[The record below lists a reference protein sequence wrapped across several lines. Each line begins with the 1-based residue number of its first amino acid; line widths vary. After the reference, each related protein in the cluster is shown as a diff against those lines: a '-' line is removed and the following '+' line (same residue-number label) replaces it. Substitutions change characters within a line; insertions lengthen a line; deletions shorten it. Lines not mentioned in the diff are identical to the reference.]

1 MISNKIEVKITKFLK
16 ISPPNNSETVT
27 NREENIGLDR
37 EVPRERYISK
47 KRQKSI
53 DDPILI

>member
-27 NREENIGLDR
+27 NREENTGLDR
-37 EVPRERYISK
+37 EVPRERYISPK
-47 KRQKSI
+47 KDRKVLMTQY
-53 DDPILI
+53 